1 MHITPPTSTSSGQ
14 SMGIDHKQS
23 PAKMVREQL
32 ATRTDLTD
40 QPFGNLVSLIA
51 RGLELP
57 AATTAPSSMD
67 SVVPSNSIAPN
78 STEATA

>member
-32 ATRTDLTD
+32 ATRTDLTE
-40 QPFGNLVSLIA
+40 QPFGNLVSLIS

-57 AATTAPSSMD
+57 PAITAPSSTD
-67 SVVPSNSIAPN
+67 GAVPSNSSATN
-78 STEATA
+78 STGATA